1 MDPTKVQII
10 AAANAGHGHEYM
22 SLAIGTGVEVA
33 LCLVVLHG
41 LILLFVSLI
50 ESMTD
55 EDDDEQ

>member
-10 AAANAGHGHEYM
+10 AAANAGHGQEYM
-22 SLAIGTGVEVA
+22 SFAIGTGVEVA
-33 LCLVVLHG
+33 LCLVVLLG

-50 ESMTD
+50 ESMT